1 MRSVEFHPEAAAEF
15 LAAVQFYEAQAE
27 KLGFDFVSAVQRAAE
42 RIVEYPNSGAPFGR
56 RLRRVLIPGFP
67 YGLIYRVERERL
79 FVVSVMH
86 LHRRPGYW
94 RSRL

>member
-15 LAAVQFYEAQAE
+15 L
-27 KLGFDFVSAVQRAAE
+27 SAVRRAAE
-42 RIVEYPNSGAPFGR
+42 RIVEYPNSGGPFGR
-56 RLRRVLIPGFP
+56 RLRRVLIRGFP

-94 RSRL
+94 QSRL